1 MEEGEM
7 TYLVIFGLALAAF
20 IAYELY
26 VINHNIIEIGKFLED
41 LKK

>member
-1 MEEGEM
+1 M

-20 IAYELY
+20 IAYELSI
-26 VINHNIIEIGKFLED
+26 INHNIIEIAKFLEEE